1 MLQTVIATDSSILI
15 PSTDRSYFIAGG
27 AIKALGDGK
36 VGGYLVAFGSPS
48 QRDSYGE
55 YFHSGTDFALDRYA
69 DWPVLYHHELD
80 ETVGGEEIGRIDKI
94 TPDAKGLYAEAQ
106 LDMSKPIV
114 RKIYQMVVNGKLGWS
129 SGSVPHWVETT
140 SDGRIERWPIVE
152 GSLTPTPAE
161 PQRTTV
167 SALRSAIKSL
177 LNSEIN
183 APGLQLTTKE
193 LMAKV
198 SKETH
203 QAAKS
208 LLMKAGANPLKTH
221 KGKQNGKRN

>member
-1 MLQTVIATDSSILI
+1 MLQTATDTAIHI
-15 PSTDRSYFIAGG
+15 DTPSTDRSYFIAGG

-55 YFHSGTDFALDRYA
+55 YFHRDTDFALDRYT

-80 ETVGGEEIGRIDKI
+80 ETVGGEEIGRILRI
-94 TPDAKGLYAEAQ
+94 TPDNKGLYAEAQ
-106 LDMSKPIV
+106 LDMNKPIV
-114 RKIYQMVVNGKLGWS
+114 QKIYQMVVNGKLGWS
-129 SGSVPHWVETT
+129 SGSVPHWVET
-140 SDGRIERWPIVE
+140 SDDGRIDRWPIVE

-177 LNSEIN
+177 LNSEID
-183 APGLQLTTKE
+183 APVPQPTAKE

-198 SKETH
+198 PKEVH

-208 LLMKAGANPLKTH
+208 LLSYAAKSHLPKS
-221 KGKQNGKRN
+221 KRKQ